1 MVSIGVPMEMIRSF
15 KRREKMSQPRSP
27 RGVDST
33 TLGIIPLGSRISARP
48 FIHFGSFGLK
58 TAPMLTPYLSKTTYG
73 LSFSPLYIGRDIPSV
88 KKRNVQRMPAR
99 SGTCNV
105 IIAPARYKRKN
116 RLRRV
121 SISPLVRHRDAIS
134 PVPLQEL
141 HICSI

>member
-1 MVSIGVPMEMIRSF
+1 ILPPGELIYMLMSLVASSLCRNNSCATVTLATMSSMGVPMKMIRSF

-73 LSFSPLYIGRDIPSV
+73 LSFSPLYILGEIYR
-88 KKRNVQRMPAR
+88 QL
-99 SGTCNV
+99 
-105 IIAPARYKRKN
+105 KN
-116 RLRRV
+116 EMYRGCPQDRA
-121 SISPLVRHRDAIS
+121 LVT
-134 PVPLQEL
+134 
-141 HICSI
+141 